1 MPGTDAP
8 ITEDERTSAIDYNR
22 LVCAD
27 VDANNNKF
35 WHGYVLKDGT
45 YATEHG
51 RVGESPATNRK
62 SLGIDAAKKKLEAD
76 TKKKLNYKLPKKKPY
91 VHQRTIAAGAA
102 PASKGKTIA
111 KSAVK
116 QTAVKEID
124 FGGNKVLQK
133 LLEWLADVN
142 VHAVTS
148 NSNIA
153 YDVSSGTFSTELG
166 VVTSDGIVDARK
178 MLNDIVTATQKKNG
192 IDSAKLKTLAA
203 EYLQIVPQATGRG
216 REWHRDLFGNVT
228 GLRKQQD
235 LLDSLDAS
243 VQQMTTAAKTKTGA
257 KVKDAPRVFDIKLE
271 VVEDSKKIEQVK
283 RKYQADKGNHYDVA
297 TLAVKRVLKVE
308 IASVKSAFVA
318 HGKKIGNIKQLW
330 HGTKASNLLSIFKG
344 GLVIPPTSSGHVTGR
359 MFGDGLY
366 FSDQSS
372 KSLRY
377 ATNAWSRGGSTDRTF
392 MFLCE
397 VAMGRSYKPS
407 SYDYSLPKAG
417 YDSTFAEGGRAVSN
431 NEMIVYN
438 CNQVNLI
445 YLIEFTPHGR

>member
-1 MPGTDAP
+1 
-8 ITEDERTSAIDYNR
+8 
-22 LVCAD
+22 
-27 VDANNNKF
+27 
-35 WHGYVLKDGT
+35 
-45 YATEHG
+45 
-51 RVGESPATNRK
+51 
-62 SLGIDAAKKKLEAD
+62 
-76 TKKKLNYKLPKKKPY
+76 
-91 VHQRTIAAGAA
+91 
-102 PASKGKTIA
+102 
-111 KSAVK
+111 
-116 QTAVKEID
+116 
-124 FGGNKVLQK
+124 
-133 LLEWLADVN
+133 
-142 VHAVTS
+142 
-148 NSNIA
+148 
-153 YDVSSGTFSTELG
+153 
-166 VVTSDGIVDARK
+166 
-178 MLNDIVTATQKKNG
+178 G